1 MALFGAY
8 LSARFL
14 TLALTLLVFALSAAP
29 ALADHNHGGWDDEAA
44 WDQDDGWD
52 PSAGDAE
59 EQLPAEETTAPLEV
73 DPELAELPADLEL
86 EAEPW
91 TPPVT
96 SSPAPSAP
104 SIPIP
109 KAKVIPGK
117 RAYVRRDGKAAIP
130 RGAPKRVRQA
140 IAAANKIIGKPYVWG
155 GGHARLIDRG
165 YDCSGA
171 VGFSLIHAAL
181 QRAPMVSGQ
190 YASGWGRRGNG
201 RWITVYANRG
211 HVYMEIAGLRL
222 DTSPVGDPTARR
234 GTRWRPVIGRRGGF
248 VAKHPA
254 GL

>member
-1 MALFGAY
+1 MAFSGIHPY
-8 LSARFL
+8 ARIL
-14 TLALTLLVFALSAAP
+14 TLVLALLAFAGSASP
-29 ALADHNHGGWDDEAA
+29 AFADHQHGGSNDPSAWEDDES
-44 WDQDDGWD
+44 WD

-59 EQLPAEETTAPLEV
+59 EQLPVEQAPEV
-73 DPELAELPADLEL
+73 VGQPVPELPADLEL
-86 EAEPW
+86 PAEPW
-91 TPPVT
+91 TPPAA
-96 SSPAPSAP
+96 PAPAPTLP

-109 KAKVIPGK
+109 KGKTVKGK

-130 RGAPKRVRQA
+130 RGAPKRVRAA
-140 IAAANKIIGKPYVWG
+140 IAAANRIIGKPYLWG

-190 YASGWGRRGNG
+190 YAAGWGRRGNG
-201 RWITVYANRG
+201 RWITVYANKG

-222 DTSPVGDPTARR
+222 DTSPVGDPTGRR
-234 GTRWRPVIGRRGGF
+234 GPRWRPIIGRRSGF

>member
-1 MALFGAY
+1 MALFGT
-8 LSARFL
+8 LRHARFL
-14 TLALTLLVFALSAAP
+14 TLMLALLAFALCAAP
-29 ALADHNHGGWDDEAA
+29 AVADHDHGNGNGSWDESAWEDDDA
-44 WDQDDGWD
+44 WDPG
-52 PSAGDAE
+52 AGDAE
-59 EQLPAEETTAPLEV
+59 EELPAEESLPA
-73 DPELAELPADLEL
+73 DPGLADLEL

-91 TPPVT
+91 TPPVS

-104 SIPIP
+104 SIPVPTGKIV
-109 KAKVIPGK
+109 KGK

-130 RGAPKRVRQA
+130 RSAPKRVRQA

-201 RWITVYANRG
+201 RWITVYANKG

-222 DTSPVGDPTARR
+222 DTSPVGDPSGRR
-234 GTRWRPVIGRRGGF
+234 GTRWRPAIGRRRGF
-248 VAKHPA
+248 VAKHPV